1 MTRTEQNSAALRRG
15 EVNHDRGSRL
25 SHVVDARRRLNGRR
39 ADSTRAKAHPPGP
52 SDPRY
57 AYLTRSYD

>member
-1 MTRTEQNSAALRRG
+1 MAQTEQNSAARRRG

-25 SHVVDARRRLNGRR
+25 SHAVDARRHLNTRR
-39 ADSTRAKAHPPGP
+39 ADSTRTKAHPVGP
-52 SDPRY
+52 RHPRY